1 MIDRESGRNK
11 ERKRIL
17 QIRHPPLGEQSQ
29 RQTAL
34 YHSRSRNDRTQSS
47 RSSIRQKNDRVLLFI
62 STRFRGNKFAISGNG
77 LRNSGGASGAYSWIA
92 KQTAWLLAGSRKGRQ
107 PCSYGARAIRIPC
120 TVYERR
126 RRASARL
133 IIHSS
138 HRFGIGHPRGLLLF
152 VRIVI
157 MGISKSVYR
166 FHCFE
171 QLYFTPTISTIV
183 VAKFRNFVKERKEG
197 RVFDGKIKSS
207 IADWFTFGRR
217 VSPTSKF
224 ARAIYWQFFKSN

>member
-11 ERKRIL
+11 ERKRTL

-34 YHSRSRNDRTQSS
+34 YHSRSRNDQTQSS

-126 RRASARL
+126 RRASAPL

-138 HRFGIGHPRGLLLF
+138 HRFGIGHPRDLPLF

-157 MGISKSVYR
+157 MRLEYLEIRVPISLLRAAVFHADYLDYR
-166 FHCFE
+166 CSE
-171 QLYFTPTISTIV
+171 VQ
-183 VAKFRNFVKERKEG
+183 KFCERKEG
-197 RVFDGKIKSS
+197 RKSIRWENKKFD
-207 IADWFTFGRR
+207 RR
-217 VSPTSKF
+217 LVYFRKTCF
-224 ARAIYWQFFKSN
+224 ANQ